1 MPMYQF
7 WIQLDWV
14 ARQPFVLL
22 AHIAFQKL
30 HCSNP
35 SKVFF
40 SFQEV
45 TVPQLHWFIDDFNK
59 ILPEKSPILEDP
71 SLRASFS
78 LLSEEL
84 KAGKQRHRAER
95 KVQLYSQLQRKWLGA
110 SKWQLKQNL
119 HVNRFLAVFFYMVM
133 IWIYYLSADS
143 MFSHSKAP
151 TEDASTKS
159 LQSRQ
164 QKLPELLSLDCS
176 SLWWLLRA
184 VFQISTSV
192 LCGWKDW
199 TIL

>member
-1 MPMYQF
+1 MPTSLLF
-7 WIQLDWV
+7 SWLTLLFSNCTV
-14 ARQPFVLL
+14 ATPPRSSS
-22 AHIAFQKL
+22 A
-30 HCSNP
+30 
-35 SKVFF
+35 SKK
-40 SFQEV
+40 SLSPNC
-45 TVPQLHWFIDDFNK
+45 TLSCNWFIDDFNK

-71 SLRASFS
+71 SIRASFS